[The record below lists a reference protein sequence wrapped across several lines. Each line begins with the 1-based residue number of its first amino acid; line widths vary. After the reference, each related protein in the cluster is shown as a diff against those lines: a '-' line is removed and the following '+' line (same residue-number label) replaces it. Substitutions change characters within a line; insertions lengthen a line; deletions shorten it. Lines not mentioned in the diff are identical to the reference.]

1 MNRAR
6 VINFDQC
13 LVIPCFKVEVRTG
26 LRSQAYA
33 LARAPLLGFLTLNTR
48 ANYPCADECR

>member
-26 LRSQAYA
+26 LRSQADA
-33 LARAPLLGFLTLNTR
+33 LARGSVTR
-48 ANYPCADECR
+48 LPRPQHARELSVRG